1 MAIINYKNHPKTTDT
16 ITFNLLT
23 PGADGCLSANPYKV
37 DNVKIFFVER
47 GFADSNLQEYDKTVG
62 NTDLEA
68 KYTEAKKLA
77 CIDPTEDN
85 ILAAQA
91 AKVKAESAR
100 VTNSFYYTSAIPV
113 AVFGTPNFPAWL
125 SSDTENAILENVPYD
140 ELGNTI
146 YGNFKLTWTPKGG
159 TKEGDYFVCWTWTPF
174 PAGESISDND
184 YFDLVGDTVAT
195 TSIPSHAT
203 KEGKYELLLE
213 RYLPNI
219 YKTSLCEGDLTSD
232 TIEKLHTAIA
242 GGFTQI
248 ENMANQVVD
257 LYNADIVHES
267 MLLLLS
273 NMLGRKLRS
282 EDPTL
287 WRRQAANAISLF
299 KKKGTHKGLSQALDE
314 AGITLNKI
322 TKLWQVI
329 SPYTFQES
337 FIVDNELDFY
347 LENFPVLPVDGNY
360 ELYLRLENEEDYIS
374 IAVDNVEFSIVD
386 SVSIMSWIGDQ
397 KSVNP
402 ISLAK
407 GDELLVKYLIKEIPN
422 GTQQTI
428 ENFIVTLPIADQR
441 DARDQNYPLK
451 NWNVRLIEEDDP
463 LFDIIVPVHTQGGA
477 YHDLLVFGMIRT
489 EFPYSENIYNM
500 ESYNG
505 CVTKNTTVFTENG
518 LKKIKDLKNDK
529 FILTEFGI
537 KPFQDLKCHDKKPI
551 LKIKTKLGIELEV
564 TENHRFKI
572 IDQNGKIIWKEAKN
586 LCVNDYI
593 LGKRGG
599 SENILS
605 NDVINKDWWYL
616 AGFVYGDGFLQENKV
631 YWLIPESEAESF
643 VAIKN
648 ILTEAQAKFNF
659 RIRTADSHRK
669 NTHLSC
675 NENMY
680 IINSS
685 RKQLPIL
692 AEILPTYKK
701 NGKWKSKLPSTIW
714 KAGEVQVCS
723 FLSGI
728 FDTDGSIQKGCPM
741 LTTKWKNLAK
751 EIQQLLL
758 LLGIISSVTIIK
770 TEYKGKKRS
779 YYRVRI
785 IGKDSIKLF
794 IEKINFNLSRKKIA
808 LENSHYSTNIKGEEK
823 KILSADRLVIPFANN
838 IVNFIFPTRN
848 SKSELSP
855 FERSKEEKRIL
866 TLITRLKQ
874 NYQTTIPDNVVK
886 DIYKK
891 ALLYGN
897 VDNEYFEFIENYVN
911 HGWFFDKVLKIESK
925 NSEIVYDPF
934 NVQETESY
942 LSCGLVSHN
951 STRESNDPCDIDKD
965 FLDPCDSCLSSSIIV
980 DIEIEE
986 ISNNRIKEAT
996 EVIEEFI
1003 PFHTNVFRV
1012 NLAGQIEEFMTPPVE
1027 ELEILVTFRVEE
1039 IVLAGNSNS
1048 YFHRVRDEGNISTNA
1063 ITRDALATG
1072 VEVLSG
1078 VVGIAYNS
1086 EIVLYDYNINFKD
1099 LGINLNDH
1107 ILQILAPSLNSGTYT
1122 ITGINKNSLVVS
1134 GVTEPFNTSYFTYQI
1149 LNKQLTTTN
1158 ASIVQDDLFTFY
1170 DESLNFAQL
1179 GIQTIQESANWK
1191 IYVPAFSPSPFLVE
1205 DILPNGNLILR
1216 NHGSLPASS
1225 TYDISYTL
1233 LTDTD
1238 QEVENSTSGTLI
1250 VTKRGLVDIN
1260 DINFQEPV
1268 GNVQSRLKFNDLF
1281 EVFGNQYPI
1290 IEFIDD
1296 QQFRI
1301 GNYSEG
1307 NAGGINAPIYRKL
1320 ISHNTGI
1327 FDYSGMKLQCV
1338 GDHEFQFSILNGT
1351 NAPIDPDD
1359 ITESD
1364 SFKENYLVVIN
1375 DESYYKIVE
1384 WNGSTI
1390 TLDGPKETW
1399 FTLDS
1404 GGTEVNYSLKHF
1416 TKNEITVDAT
1426 TNLLDPPPHRFAFI
1440 DRRGND
1446 MVEALLPDQ
1455 TTSFIALSNTPGAS
1469 LEETVSQ
1476 QEGITYTIEYSDGRI
1491 VEGII
1496 L

>member
-441 DARDQNYPLK
+441 DTRDQNYPLK

-500 ESYNG
+500 DEYNG
-505 CVTKNTTVFTENG
+505 
-518 LKKIKDLKNDK
+518 
-529 FILTEFGI
+529 
-537 KPFQDLKCHDKKPI
+537 
-551 LKIKTKLGIELEV
+551 
-564 TENHRFKI
+564 
-572 IDQNGKIIWKEAKN
+572 
-586 LCVNDYI
+586 
-593 LGKRGG
+593 
-599 SENILS
+599 
-605 NDVINKDWWYL
+605 
-616 AGFVYGDGFLQENKV
+616 
-631 YWLIPESEAESF
+631 
-643 VAIKN
+643 
-648 ILTEAQAKFNF
+648 
-659 RIRTADSHRK
+659 
-669 NTHLSC
+669 
-675 NENMY
+675 
-680 IINSS
+680 
-685 RKQLPIL
+685 
-692 AEILPTYKK
+692 
-701 NGKWKSKLPSTIW
+701 SK
-714 KAGEVQVCS
+714 
-723 FLSGI
+723 
-728 FDTDGSIQKGCPM
+728 
-741 LTTKWKNLAK
+741 
-751 EIQQLLL
+751 
-758 LLGIISSVTIIK
+758 
-770 TEYKGKKRS
+770 
-779 YYRVRI
+779 
-785 IGKDSIKLF
+785 
-794 IEKINFNLSRKKIA
+794 
-808 LENSHYSTNIKGEEK
+808 
-823 KILSADRLVIPFANN
+823 
-838 IVNFIFPTRN
+838 
-848 SKSELSP
+848 
-855 FERSKEEKRIL
+855 
-866 TLITRLKQ
+866 
-874 NYQTTIPDNVVK
+874 
-886 DIYKK
+886 
-891 ALLYGN
+891 
-897 VDNEYFEFIENYVN
+897 
-911 HGWFFDKVLKIESK
+911 
-925 NSEIVYDPF
+925 
-934 NVQETESY
+934 
-942 LSCGLVSHN
+942 
-951 STRESNDPCDIDKD
+951 RESNDPCDIDKD